1 MSRGRSRAGDSPSAS
16 AMTEILLAEAALL
29 AISPPPPD
37 LAETLGSLLAL
48 LYRWNRVVNLTA
60 LREPA
65 EGARRHALEALEALE
80 IIDDR
85 EGDVLA
91 DLGSG
96 NGFPGL
102 AILLAR
108 PHWRGLLVES
118 TQRKADF
125 LRAAIATCGVSS
137 RVEVLQAHLT
147 NVSDL
152 PAQTTIVTMRG
163 FPDPRTWMIEAARRA
178 GVRCTAGWLSSEDA
192 SAIEATAHEE
202 GLETRRKALRTRAL
216 ADVLV
221 VGTGNL
227 GASR

>member
-1 MSRGRSRAGDSPSAS
+1 
-16 AMTEILLAEAALL
+16 MTEILLAEAAL
-29 AISPPPPD
+29 IRVTPPGAD
-37 LAETLGSLLAL
+37 LAETLGGLLAL

-65 EGARRHALEALEALE
+65 EGARRHALEALEALDV
-80 IIDDR
+80 IDDGER
-85 EGDVLA
+85 DILA

-137 RVEVLQAHLT
+137 RVEVLQAHI
-147 NVSDL
+147 NSVADL
-152 PAQTTIVTMRG
+152 PAQTTVVTMRG

-178 GVRCTAGWLSSEDA
+178 GVRCAAGWLSSEDA
-192 SAIEATAHEE
+192 SAIAAAAHAE
-202 GLETRRKALRTRAL
+202 GLETRRKTLRTRSL

-221 VGTGNL
+221 VGTRNP
-227 GASR
+227 GACC